1 MARGSR
7 ISDAKRAEF
16 RAKYLEFG
24 NASAAARAVGLAE
37 STGCDLAREA
47 NADPAFVEARRE
59 LYARA
64 LPEGLELM
72 MGTLRAIQARTLE
85 PDRTPEQLA
94 AIAVE
99 NKLKSFSY
107 QNPKPAY
114 AKAVVDGYGKLL
126 AAQKQA
132 TPEQGGTQRIEVVFT
147 DSADDEKTGGGES
160 GAPAA
165 VEP

>member
-7 ISDAKRAEF
+7 ITDAKRAQF
-16 RAKYLEFG
+16 RAKFLEFG
-24 NASAAARAVGLAE
+24 NASAAARAVKLPE
-37 STGCDLAREA
+37 STGRDLAKEA
-47 NADPAFVEARRE
+47 EADSAFVEARRD

-64 LPEGLELM
+64 LPEGLGLM
-72 MGTLRAIQARTLE
+72 MGTLRAIQQRTLE
-85 PDRTPEQLA
+85 PDLKPNELA

-99 NKLKSFSY
+99 HGLKSFSY

-132 TPEQGGTQRIEVVFT
+132 TPDPSGAGQRIEVVFT
-147 DSADDEKTGGGES
+147 DGPDDDPKG
-160 GAPAA
+160 P
-165 VEP
+165 PL